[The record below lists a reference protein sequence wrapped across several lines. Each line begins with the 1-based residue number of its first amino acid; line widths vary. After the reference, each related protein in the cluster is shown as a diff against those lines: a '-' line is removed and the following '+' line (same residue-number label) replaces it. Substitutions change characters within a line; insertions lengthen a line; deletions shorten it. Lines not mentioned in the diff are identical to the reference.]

1 MRPSSGRYVAYTP
14 SYRYDIDQGVW
25 REHFIAHSSS
35 RWDDT
40 STGVDLVVGDAVA
53 VAVTV
58 AGTPG
63 VPCSGSPAKVDDQRV

>member
-1 MRPSSGRYVAYTP
+1 M
-14 SYRYDIDQGVW
+14 YDIDQGE

-40 STGVDLVVGDAVA
+40 STGVDLVVVDDVA
-53 VAVTV
+53 VAV

-63 VPCSGSPAKVDDQRV
+63 VPCSGSPAKVDDQRM